1 MIYENLLVE
10 ITMEKI
16 AIVTLNRPEKLN
28 ALNDATFDELD
39 HCFSGLQVNDEVK
52 CVIITG
58 SGEKAFVAGAD
69 ILELNRQNKQS
80 GSVFSSKGQGV
91 FNKIEQL
98 GKPVIAAINGFALG
112 GGCELALSCHIRYAS
127 DNAKFG
133 QPEINL
139 GIIPGYGGTQRLARL
154 INVGRALELILSGRM
169 IDAEE
174 ALKIGLVN
182 KVFEKSELMPKTMEL
197 ASGIASKSSGILG
210 YALSATLATNSLDLQ
225 SGLDLESE
233 LFGIACGTNDF
244 QEGTSAFLEKRKP
257 VFRE

>member
-1 MIYENLLVE
+1 
-10 ITMEKI
+10 
-16 AIVTLNRPEKLN
+16 
-28 ALNDATFDELD
+28 
-39 HCFSGLQVNDEVK
+39 
-52 CVIITG
+52 
-58 SGEKAFVAGAD
+58 
-69 ILELNRQNKQS
+69 
-80 GSVFSSKGQGV
+80 
-91 FNKIEQL
+91 
-98 GKPVIAAINGFALG
+98 LG